1 MMSFRGHGMTDE
13 LKTPLITLRPALPD
27 DEAFLY
33 QLYATTRG
41 EEMRAWG
48 LEASQQEMILK
59 LQFTAQRRHYEI
71 AFPDA
76 DHKIILCDGRPA
88 GRILV
93 FRSEREI
100 RLVDIALLPEH
111 RGAGIGASLVRGLM
125 LEAQAAGKPLVLHVE
140 KQNRAARLYERLGF
154 STTAD
159 TGGHYR
165 MEIVP

>member
-1 MMSFRGHGMTDE
+1 MTDD
-13 LKTPLITLRPALPD
+13 LKASLITLRTALPD

-33 QLYATTRG
+33 QLYGSTRS

-48 LEASQQEMILK
+48 LEATQYEMILQ

-71 AFPDA
+71 AFPEA
-76 DHKIILCDGRPA
+76 DHRIILCDGRPA

-93 FRSEREI
+93 FRSEHEI
-100 RLVDIALLPEH
+100 RLVDIALLTEH
-111 RGAGIGASLVRGLM
+111 RGAGIGASLIRALM
-125 LEAQAAGKPLVLHVE
+125 LEAQAAAKPLVLHVE

-159 TGGHYR
+159 LGGHYR
-165 MEIVP
+165 MEFVQSTNR

>member
-1 MMSFRGHGMTDE
+1 MADQ
-13 LKTPLITLRPALPD
+13 LKASIITLRPAVPE

-33 QLYATTRG
+33 QLYATTRS

-48 LEASQQEMILK
+48 LEAAQQEMILK
-59 LQFTAQRRHYEI
+59 LQFTAQRQHYEI

-76 DHKIILCDGRPA
+76 DHKIILCDDRPA

-93 FRSEREI
+93 FRSAHEI
-100 RLVDIALLPEH
+100 RLVDIALLPEN
-111 RGAGIGASLVRGLM
+111 RGAGIGASLIQELM
-125 LEAQAAGKPLVLHVE
+125 LEAQAADKPLVLHVE

-165 MEIVP
+165 MEFVS